1 MLPPAVVF
9 VDPGGMN
16 GFAML
21 FTPPGTYGRVWCGEW
36 EFYEAAAM
44 LETVLISYQGNV
56 AVGWERFTI
65 NSTTHRKT
73 PQPEALHFIGVLR
86 LLTRK
91 YRCRVLPE
99 AQQQSPSKGEQAKLK
114 AIGWWVPGK
123 DDAQSAAAHLLRW
136 LLQTG
141 EIPPQEAEILNALQG
156 E

>member
-21 FTPPGTYGRVWCGEW
+21 FTPPGPYGRFWCDEW
-36 EFYEAAAM
+36 SFYEACSI
-44 LETVLISYQGNV
+44 LETVCIAYQQNLLI
-56 AVGWERFTI
+56 GWERFTI
-65 NSTTHRKT
+65 NSTTHKKT

-86 LLTRK
+86 LTTHR

-99 AQQQSPSKGEQAKLK
+99 AQQRSPSAEDQRRLK
-114 AIGWWVPGK
+114 ALGWWVPGK